1 MSLRSDF
8 YALPFLHRIVII
20 IASAGFALLCGA
32 IANMYQASGV
42 AVAAASGCGGV
53 LLYHVVVRIA
63 VGVFM
68 AGAVKTLQPS
78 KGERARKEDERARK
92 EKEAASGHA
101 RSQLARAR
109 ALMAGRRTGESEPR
123 DAVARPSRSGAA
135 PPAPPP
141 AEPGR
146 SRRRRT
152 FGRRASR
159 RRQ

>member
-8 YALPFLHRIVII
+8 YALPLLHRIVIM
-20 IASAGFALLCGA
+20 IAAMGFAVLCGA
-32 IANMYQASGV
+32 VTNMYQESGV
-42 AVAAASGCGGV
+42 AVAAAGGCGGL

-78 KGERARKEDERARK
+78 KEERTRK
-92 EKEAASGHA
+92 EKEAASGRA

-123 DAVARPSRSGAA
+123 DAVARPSRSSVA
-135 PPAPPP
+135 PPVPPP
-141 AEPGR
+141 AGPGR

-152 FGRRASR
+152 FGRRTPR
-159 RRQ
+159 RRP